1 MAIAVSATDNDDSG
15 ELLTSCEDG
24 FIQNLY
30 SGCSRPTFEKV
41 QFSLGWVFFPRSPTY
56 RYLTHPLPPLVVVD
70 LVFGGVDSRENV
82 FNVVGT
88 LTVALR
94 FLSVR
99 DLLGF
104 GCS

>member
-1 MAIAVSATDNDDSG
+1 MT
-15 ELLTSCEDG
+15 LTLHLWWWIW
-24 FIQNLY
+24 F
-30 SGCSRPTFEKV
+30 
-41 QFSLGWVFFPRSPTY
+41 
-56 RYLTHPLPPLVVVD
+56 
-70 LVFGGVDSRENV
+70 FGGVDSRENV